1 MLSPEKVATPF
12 SAAWV
17 SVPVSVPLLGF
28 VPIATVMFPVNP
40 VAVLP
45 FPSWAVIWT
54 AGVIVAPATV
64 FVGSTLK
71 TSAVAVPGVM
81 LNAALVEIGRA
92 AGRERVS
99 ISAVAVSLKKK
110 VVTPGT
116 AAWAEG
122 PGK

>member
-1 MLSPEKVATPF
+1 MLSPEKFATRGP
-12 SAAWV
+12 AAWV
-17 SVPVSVPLLGF
+17 SVDESSPVLGF

-64 FVGSTLK
+64 FVGWTVK
-71 TSAVAVPGVM
+71 TSAVAVPV
-81 LNAALVEIGRA
+81 GRA
-92 AGRERVS
+92 SCRERGL

-110 VVTPGT
+110 PAVSMMRPDKVGT
-116 AAWAEG
+116 
-122 PGK
+122 